1 MHIFKSAL
9 YPSLWFYADAVKINS
24 VEKLF
29 CYRLNAVF
37 PGKQV
42 ALLIWLSFKKILM
55 KTSEFCKVWNFV
67 KELVEQMH
75 YFCSNP

>member
-9 YPSLWFYADAVKINS
+9 YPSLWFHADALKINS

-29 CYRLNAVF
+29 CYRLNVVF

-42 ALLIWLSFKKILM
+42 TLLIWLIFL
-55 KTSEFCKVWNFV
+55 NF
-67 KELVEQMH
+67 
-75 YFCSNP
+75 